1 MLASRVI
8 KGRIDASFR
17 VTPKRMASLVLGAMA
32 GLGGAAHEAYAQSL
46 PNGGHFV
53 AGSGAISGNGTSLTV
68 NQSSPRAVID
78 WNSFSIGYGNRVA
91 FANGHGATLNRVTGG
106 DPSLIL
112 GMLSAT
118 GSVYLINPQGV
129 VIGAGGVVSTGGRF
143 VASTLDAD
151 NAAFMNGKPLTLT
164 GNSSASVVNLGKIGS
179 SGGDVFLI
187 SRNDV
192 LNLGELAA
200 PKGSVELAAGQK
212 VLLQDSSTSR
222 QVFVE
227 TGSRGAV
234 TSLGSVQAAQISLQ
248 AADGN
253 IYAFGGTH
261 APIRA
266 TGTATRDGHVWLV
279 ADQGAVTMAGTFTAK
294 NANGAGGAV
303 DTSAA
308 SFAPSFA
315 GLTVN
320 AGAWNVSLPSITVTQ
335 PIGAAIAGSLG
346 AGTSVNLTTTRGNI
360 EVASSVGWQG
370 NASLMLGAYGSVI
383 VDAGNAIRNQGA
395 GNLTLRADASG
406 IDNQGAVTNKGT
418 LDWSGSTGTVR
429 ALYDMNGA
437 YTPGT
442 LLSNAAWT
450 AAPGSALA
458 TQITAYKL
466 VDSLADLKNVS
477 SDLAGN
483 YALGKNIEG
492 KGSDD
497 LFTPLGDSTTPF
509 SGQFDGMG
517 HSIDNIVMA
526 AVYSGPDWPQALL
539 PTGLFGVIGSAGIVR
554 NLNLTNSQANAFNS
568 AYTWSQVGLLAGI
581 NQGHIANVFA
591 SGGVSTGD
599 EVQIGGLVGQNAG
612 LIERSAANVSVGG
625 LASYLGG
632 LVGENDG
639 TITQCYE
646 TGQINSQHP
655 SLPGGLVGFNTGTIS
670 QSFAAGKLV
679 GDGQVTPPAIAG
691 YNTGTVAADNYW
703 DVQKTGTSDG
713 GGAPPSNGLTTAQ
726 MSRSASFVGWDFS
739 AGGAWSMP
747 AGATHPILK
756 WQAASGSP
764 LQ

>member
-1 MLASRVI
+1 MLASGAI
-8 KGRIDASFR
+8 TEQINAPF
-17 VTPKRMASLVLGAMA
+17 TAMPKRIASLMLGAMA
-32 GLGGAAHEAYAQSL
+32 ALGGATHEAHAQSL
-46 PNGGHFV
+46 PSGGHFV
-53 AGSGAISGNGTSLTV
+53 AGAGAISGNGASLTI
-68 NQSSPRAVID
+68 NQTSTRAVID
-78 WNSFSIGYGNRVA
+78 WNSFSIGYGNRVS

-106 DPSLIL
+106 DPSLIF

-129 VIGAGGVVSTGGRF
+129 VVGAGGVVSTGGRF

-164 GNSSASVVNLGKIGS
+164 GNTSASVINLGKIGS

-187 SRNDV
+187 SRNEV
-192 LNLGELAA
+192 LNLGDVSA
-200 PKGSVELAAGQK
+200 PMGSAELAAGQR
-212 VLLQDSSTSR
+212 VLLQDSSTGR
-222 QVFVE
+222 QVFVQ

-234 TSLGSVQAAQISLQ
+234 TSLGGIQAAQISLQ

-253 IYAFGGTH
+253 IYAFSGAH

-266 TGTATRDGHVWLV
+266 TGAATRDGHVWLV
-279 ADQGAVTMAGTFTAK
+279 ADQGAVTMAGTFAAK
-294 NANGAGGAV
+294 SASGAGGVV

-308 SFAPSFA
+308 SFAPGFS
-315 GLTVN
+315 GLTVS
-320 AGAWNVSLPSITVTQ
+320 AGAWNVSLPSVTVTQ
-335 PIGAAIAGSLG
+335 PIAAAMAGSLG
-346 AGTSVNLTTTRGNI
+346 AGTSVSLSTTRGN
-360 EVASSVGWQG
+360 VDVSTNLGWNG
-370 NASLMLGAYGSVI
+370 NASLTLGAYGSI
-383 VDAGNAIRNQGA
+383 TIDAGNAIRNRGA
-395 GNLTLRADASG
+395 GNLTLRADATG
-406 IDNQGAVTNKGT
+406 IDNHGAVTNKGT
-418 LDWSGSTGTVR
+418 IDWSGSTGTVS
-429 ALYDMNGA
+429 AFYDMNGA
-437 YTPGT
+437 YTPGS

-450 AAPGSALA
+450 PAPGSALV
-458 TQITAYKL
+458 TQITGYKL
-466 VDSLADLKNVS
+466 VNSLADLKNVS
-477 SDLAGN
+477 NDLTGN

-497 LFTPLGDSTTPF
+497 LFTPIGDPTTPF

-517 HSIDNIVMA
+517 HSIDNVVMA

-539 PTGLFGVIGSAGIVR
+539 PTGLFGVIGSTGIVR

-568 AYTWSQVGLLAGI
+568 AYTWSQVGLLAGV

-591 SGGVSTGD
+591 SGGVTTGD

-639 TITQCYE
+639 AITQCYE

-655 SLPGGLVGFNTGTIS
+655 SLPGGLVGFNTGTIE
-670 QSFAAGKLV
+670 QSFVAGKLV
-679 GDGQVTPPAIAG
+679 GDSQVRPPAIAG
-691 YNTGTVAADNYW
+691 YNTGTITADNYW
-703 DVQKTGTSDG
+703 DTQKTGTSDG
-713 GGAPPSNGLTTAQ
+713 GGAPPNNGLTTAQ
-726 MSRSASFVGWDFS
+726 MSRPASFVGWDFS
-739 AGGAWSMP
+739 ANGVWSMP

>member
-1 MLASRVI
+1 
-8 KGRIDASFR
+8 
-17 VTPKRMASLVLGAMA
+17 MASLVFGAMA
-32 GLGGAAHEAYAQSL
+32 TVGAAQMANAQSL
-46 PNGGHFV
+46 PSGGHFV
-53 AGSGAISGNGTSLTV
+53 AGTGSISSSGPSLTI
-68 NQSSPRAVID
+68 NQTTPRAVID
-78 WNSFSIGYGNRVA
+78 WKSFSIGYGDRVA

-118 GSVYLINPQGV
+118 GSMYLINAQGV
-129 VIGAGGVVSTGGRF
+129 VIGAGGVISTGGRF

-151 NAAFMNGKPLTLT
+151 NAAFMSGKPLELT

-187 SRNDV
+187 ARNDV
-192 LNLGELAA
+192 LNLGDLTA
-200 PKGSVELAAGQK
+200 PAGSVELAAGQK

-234 TSLGSVQAAQISLQ
+234 TNLGGIQAAQISLQ

-253 IYAFGGTH
+253 IYALSGTH

-266 TGTATRDGHVWLV
+266 TGTATRGGHVWLV
-279 ADQGAVTMAGTFTAK
+279 ADQGAVTMAGAFTAQ
-294 NANGAGGAV
+294 NASGTGGAV
-303 DTSAA
+303 DTSAD
-308 SFAPSFA
+308 SFTPSVS

-320 AGAWNVSLPSITVTQ
+320 AGAWNVSAPSVTVTQ
-335 PIGAAIAGSLG
+335 SIGAAITSSLG
-346 AGTSVNLTTTRGNI
+346 AGTTVNLTTTRGNI
-360 EVASSVGWQG
+360 EVATNLGWTG
-370 NASLMLGAYGSVI
+370 NASLMLGAYGSII
-383 VDAGNAIRNQGA
+383 VDAGSAIRNRGA
-395 GNLTLRADASG
+395 GNLTLRADAKG
-406 IDNQGAVTNKGT
+406 IDNQSVVANKGT
-418 LDWSGSTGTVR
+418 IDWSGSTGIVS
-429 ALYDMNGA
+429 AFYDMNGA
-437 YTPGT
+437 YTPGA
-442 LLSNAAWT
+442 LLTNATW
-450 AAPGSALA
+450 APPTGSALA
-458 TQITAYKL
+458 AQITGYQL
-466 VDSLADLKNVS
+466 VNSLTDLKNVEN
-477 SDLAGN
+477 DLAGN

-492 KGSDD
+492 KGSDE
-497 LFTPLGDSTTPF
+497 LFTPLGDPTTPF

-517 HSIDNIVMA
+517 HSIDNVVMA
-526 AVYSGPDWPQALL
+526 AVYAGPDWPQALL
-539 PTGLFGVIGSAGIVR
+539 PTGLFGVIGSTGIVR

-655 SLPGGLVGFNTGTIS
+655 SLPGGLVGFNTGTIE
-670 QSFAAGKLV
+670 QSFVAGKLV
-679 GDGQVTPPAIAG
+679 GDSQVMPPAIAG
-691 YNTGTVAADNYW
+691 YNTGTVTADNYW
-703 DVQKTGTSDG
+703 DIQKTGSSDG
-713 GGAPPSNGLTTAQ
+713 GGAPPNNGLTTTQ
-726 MSRSASFVGWDFS
+726 MSRPASFVGWDFS
-739 AGGAWSMP
+739 ANGAWSMP
-747 AGATHPILK
+747 AGATHPVLK
-756 WQAASGSP
+756 WQAASGST
-764 LQ
+764 LR